1 MASKAAM
8 EPGKNLSINKPMEEG
23 KTNSP
28 YNNKDQFKDNEEKK
42 SNANTVIIQIHIH
55 LFYCPS
61 QNISSAFYKST
72 RCKFLFN

>member
-42 SNANTVIIQIHIH
+42 SNANTVIYTDSH
-55 LFYCPS
+55 PS
-61 QNISSAFYKST
+61 LLLSISK
-72 RCKFLFN
+72 